1 MISEFLASLF
11 LASLPTP
18 LVCFASLRPSLSSFH
33 RFRLLSLTQPFNQF
47 ISSGTDDSGG
57 CLRAM
62 ISWIRLAPDRHPLIC
77 LFIVF
82 LFSGGWEIVWNPP
95 GEPMMT
101 SPSCGTATL
110 TTATAWSSYSSL
122 QPTFRCTFVQHPDN
136 KDQRKTPWPCVS
148 FQDNNSIIVLQESP
162 APPAQLYYPSP
173 NVSRPASQLTE
184 EEQIKIA
191 QRIGLIQHLPTGT
204 YDGCKKNREWV
215 ERWFKSSECF
225 KMTMSGV
232 WYVWSSLSRETLSG
246 TCPACTLTT
255 WSA

>member
-1 MISEFLASLF
+1 
-11 LASLPTP
+11 
-18 LVCFASLRPSLSSFH
+18 
-33 RFRLLSLTQPFNQF
+33 
-47 ISSGTDDSGG
+47 
-57 CLRAM
+57 M

-148 FQDNNSIIVLQESP
+148 FQDNNSINTVTGEPRAACPALLSVPQRVAARQPAHRGGADQDRAEDRPHPAPSHRHLRRLQEE
-162 APPAQLYYPSP
+162 QR
-173 NVSRPASQLTE
+173 VSW
-184 EEQIKIA
+184 KM
-191 QRIGLIQHLPTGT
+191 IQEF
-204 YDGCKKNREWV
+204 RV
-215 ERWFKSSECF
+215 F
-225 KMTMSGV
+225 
-232 WYVWSSLSRETLSG
+232 
-246 TCPACTLTT
+246 
-255 WSA
+255 